1 MGVSKVILNGQ
12 TLIDVT
18 QKTVMADNLLS
29 PNTALNAA
37 GSDVVGGIA
46 TKTASNLSASGSVVT
61 VPSGYYATQATKAV
75 NGGTATTPAKIISV
89 TPTVSLNSSTGV
101 ISVSATGNSSI
112 TPTVSA
118 GYVSTGTAGT
128 VSVSGSSTL
137 NLTIKAAASYTPSA
151 STQIIA
157 AGVYLTGAQTINP
170 IPISVDNHR
179 LILPE
184 GLISV

>member
-18 QKTVMADNLLS
+18 QKTVTADNLLS
-29 PNTALNAA
+29 PNTALDAA
-37 GSDVVGGIA
+37 GSNVVGEIA
-46 TKTASNLSASGSVVT
+46 TKTASNLSASGSIVT
-61 VPSGYYATQATKAV
+61 VPSGYYAADASKAIAA
-75 NGGTATTPAKIISV
+75 GTATTPATTISV
-89 TPTVSLNSSTGV
+89 TPTISLNSSTGV
-101 ISVSATGNSSI
+101 ISIGISGSSSI
-112 TPTVSA
+112 TPTVTA
-118 GYVSTGTAGT
+118 GYISSGTAGT

-137 NLTIKAAASYTPSA
+137 NLTTKAAASYTPSA
-151 STQIIA
+151 STQTIA